1 MPDDYLKQMI
11 EDTKTLFMKTLI
23 KEDLDMSTS
32 YEYFNRAIA
41 LRSLGAVL
49 NVEDFVEDILFRP
62 PATIVFWKDG
72 TKTVVKVYNEIYDPE
87 KAFAMAFLKRYMGN
101 NGGAY
106 NRIRKFIEKNTG
118 GLYSSKVPQIFI

>member
-1 MPDDYLKQMI
+1 MLSDELREAIDSAKEAL
-11 EDTKTLFMKTLI
+11 MKIFT
-23 KEDLDMSTS
+23 KEDLDMYTN
-32 YEYFNRAIA
+32 YEFFNRAIA
-41 LRSLGAVL
+41 LRSSGAVL

-118 GLYSSKVPQIFI
+118 GLRSSKVPQIFV

>member
-1 MPDDYLKQMI
+1 MLSDELREAIDSAKKSLMK
-11 EDTKTLFMKTLI
+11 LFI
-23 KEDLDMSTS
+23 KEDVNMITI
-32 YEYFNRAIA
+32 YEYFNRAIT

-118 GLYSSKVPQIFI
+118 GLYYSKVPQIFI

>member
-1 MPDDYLKQMI
+1 MFGDNLREAI
-11 EDTKTLFMKTLI
+11 EDVKKLFMKTLI
-23 KEDLDMSTS
+23 KEDFDMSTS

-41 LRSLGAVL
+41 LRNLGSVL
-49 NVEDFVEDILFRP
+49 NVEDFVENILFRP

-72 TKTVVKVYNEIYDPE
+72 TKTVVKVYNEVYDPE

-118 GLYSSKVPQIFI
+118 GLHSSKVPTIFI

>member
-1 MPDDYLKQMI
+1 MLSDELREAIDNAKEALMK
-11 EDTKTLFMKTLI
+11 LFI
-23 KEDLDMSTS
+23 KEDVNMSTS
-32 YEYFNRAIA
+32 YEFFNRSLA
-41 LRSLGAVL
+41 LRNLGAVL

-72 TKTVVKVYNEIYDPE
+72 TKTVVKVYNEVYDPE

-118 GLYSSKVPQIFI
+118 GLHSSKVPQIFV